1 MSENNTYNEIMN
13 YIGIIKNY
21 IVEITK
27 NINKYNPLNNMFI
40 ICIEIFYK
48 VKSDDLHKIFVYF
61 LKIFIPLVIIV
72 MPFILAIYSCILL
85 SNITGKNKE
94 YWWSTSRFNYDNTQ
108 YLYIKQLFNIFGI
121 IISRNI
127 LIYLGLC
134 LIFLITFLIMK
145 VKFPYLIDEVGHNFK
160 QILYFN
166 LYVFTLIFFIFV
178 TYLSI
183 NYNKYKRIYEHNK
196 EINNV
201 YIKYLNK
208 DYAKIICNNF
218 IDDDNMIS
226 NICNIEKL
234 PTSTDLNEYLN
245 KLEIENIRVGDVDLD
260 NEYNDSI
267 GNNTAKKFL
276 SALITH
282 QWLIFIYENS
292 KNKLTNDNKS
302 CREFKL
308 STITNDSMYNI
319 FYCYHEKLQFPFSS
333 DVENDIIKGQS
344 KEYFKSNY
352 EVYTKIID
360 KYIELNNNIADNISK
375 IKKEKVDEI
384 TIIILIAI
392 IFILYLIGLLFLF
405 NKDGKSSKES
415 SENDEE

>member
-1 MSENNTYNEIMN
+1 MSENSTYKELIDL
-13 YIGIIKNY
+13 ITLIKEY
-21 IVEITK
+21 LVKITK

-40 ICIEIFYK
+40 ICIEIFNK
-48 VKSDDLHKIFVYF
+48 VESEDLHKFFVYF
-61 LKIFIPLVIIV
+61 LKVFIPLIIIV
-72 MPFILAIYSCILL
+72 MPLILAIYSCILL
-85 SNITGKNKE
+85 SNIMGKNKE
-94 YWWSTSRFNYDNTQ
+94 YWWSTNRFNYDNTK
-108 YLYIKQLFNIFGI
+108 YIYIKELFDIFGI
-121 IISRNI
+121 ILSRNI

-145 VKFPYLIDEVGHNFK
+145 VKFPNLIDEIGHNFK
-160 QILYFN
+160 QILYLN
-166 LYVFTLIFFIFV
+166 LSVFTLIFLIFL

-183 NYNKYKRIYEHNK
+183 NYNKYKRIYEYNK

-208 DYAKIICNNF
+208 DYVKIICNNF

-226 NICNIEKL
+226 NICNIEKM
-234 PTSTDLNEYLN
+234 PTSTDLNDYLN
-245 KLEIENIRVGDVDLD
+245 KLEIANIRIGDVDLD

-267 GNNTAKKFL
+267 GNNTARKFL

-282 QWLIFIYENS
+282 QWLIFIYENN

-308 STITNDSMYNI
+308 STMTNDSMYNI
-319 FYCYHEKLQFPFSS
+319 FYCYEEKLQFPFSS

-360 KYIELNNNIADNISK
+360 KYIELNNNVADNISK

-392 IFILYLIGLLFLF
+392 IFIIYLIGLLFLF
-405 NKDGKSSKES
+405 NNDDKSNKDNI
-415 SENDEE
+415 ENDEE

>member
-1 MSENNTYNEIMN
+1 MSENSTYKELIDL
-13 YIGIIKNY
+13 ITLIKEY
-21 IVEITK
+21 LVKITK

-40 ICIEIFYK
+40 ICIELFNKIE
-48 VKSDDLHKIFVYF
+48 SEDLHKFFVYF
-61 LKIFIPLVIIV
+61 LKVFIPLIIIV
-72 MPFILAIYSCILL
+72 MPLILAIYSCILL
-85 SNITGKNKE
+85 SNIIGKNKE
-94 YWWSTSRFNYDNTQ
+94 YWWSTNRFNYDNTK
-108 YLYIKQLFNIFGI
+108 YIYIKELFDIFGI
-121 IISRNI
+121 ILSRNI

-134 LIFLITFLIMK
+134 IIFMITFLIIK
-145 VKFPYLIDEVGHNFK
+145 VKFPNLIDEIGHNFK
-160 QILYFN
+160 QILYLN
-166 LYVFTLIFFIFV
+166 LSIFTLIFLIFL

-183 NYNKYKRIYEHNK
+183 NYNKYKRIYEYNK

-208 DYAKIICNNF
+208 DYVKIICNNF

-226 NICNIEKL
+226 NICNIEKM
-234 PTSTDLNEYLN
+234 PTSTDLNDYLN
-245 KLEIENIRVGDVDLD
+245 KLEIANIRIGDVDLD

-267 GNNTAKKFL
+267 GNNTARKFL

-282 QWLIFIYENS
+282 QWLIFIYENN

-308 STITNDSMYNI
+308 STMTNDSMYNI
-319 FYCYHEKLQFPFSS
+319 FYCYEEKLQFPFSS

-360 KYIELNNNIADNISK
+360 KYIELNNNVADNISK

-392 IFILYLIGLLFLF
+392 IFIIYLIGLLFLF
-405 NKDGKSSKES
+405 NNDNKSNKDNI
-415 SENDEE
+415 ENDEE

>member
-1 MSENNTYNEIMN
+1 MSENSTYKELIDF
-13 YIGIIKNY
+13 ITLIKEY
-21 IVEITK
+21 LVKITK

-40 ICIEIFYK
+40 ICIEIFNK
-48 VKSDDLHKIFVYF
+48 IESEDLHKFFVYF
-61 LKIFIPLVIIV
+61 LKVFIPLIIIV
-72 MPFILAIYSCILL
+72 MPLILAIYSCILL
-85 SNITGKNKE
+85 SNIMGKNKE
-94 YWWSTSRFNYDNTQ
+94 YWWSTNRFNYDNTK
-108 YLYIKQLFNIFGI
+108 YIYIKELFDIFGI
-121 IISRNI
+121 ILSRNI

-145 VKFPYLIDEVGHNFK
+145 VKFSYLIDETGHNFK

-166 LYVFTLIFFIFV
+166 LSIFTLIFLIFL

-183 NYNKYKRIYEHNK
+183 NYNKYKRIYEYNK

-208 DYAKIICNNF
+208 DYVKIICNNF

-226 NICNIEKL
+226 NICNIEKM
-234 PTSTDLNEYLN
+234 PTSTDLNDYLN
-245 KLEIENIRVGDVDLD
+245 KLEIANIRIGDVDLD

-267 GNNTAKKFL
+267 GNNTARKFL

-282 QWLIFIYENS
+282 QWLIFIYENN

-308 STITNDSMYNI
+308 STMTNDSMYNI
-319 FYCYHEKLQFPFSS
+319 FYCYQEKLQFPFSS

-360 KYIELNNNIADNISK
+360 KYIELNNNVADNISK

-392 IFILYLIGLLFLF
+392 IFIIYLIGLLFLF
-405 NKDGKSSKES
+405 NNDDKSNKDNI
-415 SENDEE
+415 ENDEE

>member
-1 MSENNTYNEIMN
+1 MSENNTYNEIMG
-13 YIGIIKNY
+13 YINTIRENL
-21 IVEITK
+21 VQIT
-27 NINKYNPLNNMFI
+27 NNVNKYNPLNNMFI
-40 ICIEIFYK
+40 ICIELFRKIE
-48 VKSDDLHKIFVYF
+48 SNDLHEIFVYF
-61 LKIFIPLVIIV
+61 LKVFIPLVIIV

-85 SNITGKNKE
+85 SNIIGKNKE
-94 YWWSTSRFNYDNTQ
+94 YWWSTSRFNYDNTL
-108 YLYIKQLFNIFGI
+108 YLYIRQLFNIFGI

-145 VKFPYLIDEVGHNFK
+145 VKFSNLENDVGHNFK
-160 QILYFN
+160 EILYLN
-166 LYVFTLIFFIFV
+166 LAVFTLIFFIFV

-183 NYNKYKRIYEHNK
+183 NYNKYKRIYEYNK

-234 PTSTDLNEYLN
+234 PTSTDLNEYLT

-282 QWLIFIYENS
+282 QWMIFIYENS

-319 FYCYHEKLQFPFSS
+319 FYCYDEKLQFPFSS
-333 DVENDIIKGQS
+333 NVEHDIIKGDSEQ
-344 KEYFKSNY
+344 YFESNY
-352 EVYTKIID
+352 QVYTKIID

-405 NKDGKSSKES
+405 NKEDKSSKDNND
-415 SENDEE
+415 SEEE